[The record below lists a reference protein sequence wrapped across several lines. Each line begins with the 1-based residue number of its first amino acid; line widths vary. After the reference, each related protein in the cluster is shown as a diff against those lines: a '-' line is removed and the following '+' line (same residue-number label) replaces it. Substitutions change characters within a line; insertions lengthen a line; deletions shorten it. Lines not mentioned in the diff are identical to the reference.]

1 MGLAGKGTFG
11 TVLDVVDTKYNDRI
25 ALKVE
30 ICTQEPCNTIVDA
43 TVAPL

>member
-30 ICTQEPCNTIVDA
+30 ICTQDRCSTILNIAA
-43 TVAPL
+43 TAP